1 MTVSPSKG
9 LYATLI
15 GFPCTQG
22 SSSNLVRYITVYMN
36 RVELEFS
43 HLIPRSI
50 PMRLLRVVPLVWV
63 GTFVHGSL
71 RAGEGEFVFYS
82 QVLRQAYELCRE
94 GLVESLPAFSDLLND
109 EEMRDHMRTRI
120 ATFIRHR
127 DAQLG
132 RFRDNSGQT
141 ISDANDPGVSAM
153 HRDLVDQANQYGA
166 DLARLLEAAYVLY
179 EALDEAYGPVHDMF
193 SDVTPAVVEACD
205 LAEIGF
211 QVAYADFTETL
222 GDLIDTIPEEV
233 AAVTASLYTR
243 NHEMLLN
250 RRETVAEQLAA
261 EAARLSPQD
270 VAELM
275 RAHFEPVEACLE
287 GPLLQSASD
296 TILAGTPVELDVLL
310 AVCPLTDSVDEIT
323 AIGAEHSQVPLAEQL
338 IAQLRTRADVRA
350 RAIVDAA
357 EAWLVVKRAIER
369 SNTPEV
375 PETQGPGFRL
385 RATERS
391 IAHLNELVDT
401 QVARAHLSEEL
412 RAVYAADLEVVRARV
427 AEAAARLSAEL
438 PALQAAAEAERAAA
452 REAAPRAREEQE
464 AEQRRQALVLAE
476 ERRVADEQRERD
488 RLAAIEARAVAV
500 EQMGPGERLAEIQA
514 LISAQAERLK
524 TTRQRAVADLGQ
536 RLESRS
542 RGSLHALDDIPPATA
557 RAIEAVRAALTIRE
571 PAEVSSAVG
580 AAVAQFQERSDSLIA
595 DVTALARAVAQTQRA
610 VDEIN
615 AQTETELAALPQD
628 GTKGKLASERVAF
641 LLRRAGMLNT
651 LMTVC
656 ALFDALNRHAL
667 LEAVMNAVSAEV
679 QAEAARLRAA
689 AQPFVADAKIYRI
702 ADFGAFCDRRDAS
715 GLEEKLRKTRLAMR
729 NIAVAT
735 GEALDSITDAML
747 VRIARRHFSALVADF
762 DEMVVR
768 TTPRA

>member
-1 MTVSPSKG
+1 
-9 LYATLI
+9 
-15 GFPCTQG
+15 
-22 SSSNLVRYITVYMN
+22 
-36 RVELEFS
+36 
-43 HLIPRSI
+43 
-50 PMRLLRVVPLVWV
+50 
-63 GTFVHGSL
+63 
-71 RAGEGEFVFYS
+71 
-82 QVLRQAYELCRE
+82 
-94 GLVESLPAFSDLLND
+94 
-109 EEMRDHMRTRI
+109 
-120 ATFIRHR
+120 
-127 DAQLG
+127 
-132 RFRDNSGQT
+132 
-141 ISDANDPGVSAM
+141 
-153 HRDLVDQANQYGA
+153 
-166 DLARLLEAAYVLY
+166 
-179 EALDEAYGPVHDMF
+179 
-193 SDVTPAVVEACD
+193 
-205 LAEIGF
+205 
-211 QVAYADFTETL
+211 
-222 GDLIDTIPEEV
+222 
-233 AAVTASLYTR
+233 
-243 NHEMLLN
+243 
-250 RRETVAEQLAA
+250 
-261 EAARLSPQD
+261 
-270 VAELM
+270 
-275 RAHFEPVEACLE
+275 
-287 GPLLQSASD
+287 
-296 TILAGTPVELDVLL
+296 
-310 AVCPLTDSVDEIT
+310 
-323 AIGAEHSQVPLAEQL
+323 
-338 IAQLRTRADVRA
+338 
-350 RAIVDAA
+350 
-357 EAWLVVKRAIER
+357 
-369 SNTPEV
+369 
-375 PETQGPGFRL
+375 
-385 RATERS
+385 
-391 IAHLNELVDT
+391 
-401 QVARAHLSEEL
+401 
-412 RAVYAADLEVVRARV
+412 VRARV

-452 REAAPRAREEQE
+452 REAAQRAREEQE

-524 TTRQRAVADLGQ
+524 TTRQRAVADLSQ

-542 RGSLHALDDIPPATA
+542 RGALHALEGIAPATA

-571 PAEVSSAVG
+571 PAEVSSAVD

-610 VDEIN
+610 VDEFN

-651 LMTVC
+651 LMTDKR
-656 ALFDALNRHAL
+656 ALFDALNRAAL
-667 LEAVMNAVSAEV
+667 LEAVMNGVAAEV

-689 AQPFVADAKIYRI
+689 AQPSVADAKIYRI

>member
-261 EAARLSPQD
+261 Q
-270 VAELM
+270 
-275 RAHFEPVEACLE
+275 
-287 GPLLQSASD
+287 
-296 TILAGTPVELDVLL
+296 
-310 AVCPLTDSVDEIT
+310 
-323 AIGAEHSQVPLAEQL
+323 
-338 IAQLRTRADVRA
+338 
-350 RAIVDAA
+350 
-357 EAWLVVKRAIER
+357 
-369 SNTPEV
+369 
-375 PETQGPGFRL
+375 
-385 RATERS
+385 
-391 IAHLNELVDT
+391 
-401 QVARAHLSEEL
+401 
-412 RAVYAADLEVVRARV
+412 
-427 AEAAARLSAEL
+427 
-438 PALQAAAEAERAAA
+438 
-452 REAAPRAREEQE
+452 RAREEQE

-656 ALFDALNRHAL
+656 ALFDAL